1 VPKLGFNAGGGAAP
15 PGLNLYLLRE
25 EREMAT
31 VTACGTQR
39 TAQDEAPRLHLS
51 ASRGL
56 IGAILFLLVAFF
68 LLAAG
73 AVSGAPQGSGAPVE
87 TGAFILD
94 PSIGSAQG

>member
-1 VPKLGFNAGGGAAP
+1 
-15 PGLNLYLLRE
+15 
-25 EREMAT
+25 MAT
-31 VTACGTQR
+31 VTSFGTRR
-39 TAQDEAPRLHLS
+39 TASGDSPKLS
-51 ASRGL
+51 LSRGA

-94 PSIGSAQG
+94 PSIGSAQL